1 MWLAFWHP
9 IPLRLAGKTAVG
21 PIAQSV
27 EQRTFNPWVDGSSPS
42 GPTNSESKK
51 DGDTQMQVF
60 QKILKTLSRRSKIIW
75 GASVFFGVIASILE
89 VASAATFSL
98 LSSSLFGGR
107 KSNFGIL
114 AESLPFII
122 TQSVLISILG
132 FVFISKLGF
141 QWIELNLKTRAAEEF
156 FTSIFSRRVSQSR
169 EEIEK
174 SDAPFS
180 NIANRMHI
188 LTHNVYYPLCLI
200 ISELLI
206 LVFLVPFVFLI
217 SPKASFLVFG
227 TTLILSIPALGIVK
241 KKITAL
247 NVERMQVDL
256 QVDYTTYSDFRTFY
270 DQGIFPS
277 NTEKIE
283 RQIKESSDLD
293 RKIVKLGSYS
303 RLTIEC
309 SFIVS
314 VILTFIFI
322 DQLVASEA
330 RIQFFAVLAYSFFR
344 VIPAFSRIISA
355 RNQIA
360 SHQSEFL
367 NIMDSSFSQYW
378 SVKEKEQTSFRE
390 SLRFTF
396 TAKKTNSR
404 PIEMHFLSGEFVAIK
419 GETGIGK
426 TTLLKSVGGLIDAEF
441 QLEVDGQDWP
451 NSMNWRPKATLVSQ
465 NPFLKGETL
474 LEMVTGSNSVTNVNH
489 VLYADSLRVSGL
501 DQWLLLRSG
510 SISNENISGG
520 EKKQIALARAIYLQ
534 PEILLL
540 DEVTAG
546 MDLDLAN
553 KILWNLFNCKKFK
566 LVLMATHDSIL
577 ETEFSQIIYLQD

>member
-1 MWLAFWHP
+1 VH
-9 IPLRLAGKTAVG
+9 
-21 PIAQSV
+21 
-27 EQRTFNPWVDGSSPS
+27 
-42 GPTNSESKK
+42 
-51 DGDTQMQVF
+51 VF
-60 QKILKTLSRRSKIIW
+60 QKILQTLNRRSKFIW
-75 GASVFFGVIASILE
+75 GTSVCFGVIASILE

-132 FVFISKLGF
+132 VVFISKLVF

-156 FTSIFSRRVSQSR
+156 FNSIFSRRVSQSR
-169 EEIEK
+169 DEIEK
-174 SDAPFS
+174 SDSPIT
-180 NIANRMHI
+180 NIANRMHV
-188 LTHNVYYPLCLI
+188 LTHNVFYPLCLI

-206 LVFLVPFVFLI
+206 LIFLVPFVFLI

-227 TTLILSIPALGIVK
+227 TTLILSIPALGVVK
-241 KKITAL
+241 KKITVL
-247 NVERMQVDL
+247 NSERMQVDL
-256 QVDYTTYSDFRTFY
+256 LVDYRTYSDFRTFY

-277 NTEKIE
+277 DTDELNK
-283 RQIKESSDLD
+283 QIKKSSDLD

-314 VILTFIFI
+314 VILTFVFI
-322 DQLVASEA
+322 DELVPSEA

-367 NIMDSSFSQYW
+367 KIMENDSSPYMNMRL
-378 SVKEKEQTSFRE
+378 VEQTSFNE
-390 SLRFTF
+390 SLRFRF
-396 TAKKTNSR
+396 SAKKATSR
-404 PIEMHFLSGEFVAIK
+404 PLEMRFLPGEFVAIK

-426 TTLLKSVGGLIDAEF
+426 TTLLKSVGGLIDTEF
-441 QLEVDGQDWP
+441 EVEVDGESLP
-451 NSMNWRPKATLVSQ
+451 NSKSWRPRATLVSQ

-474 LEMVTGSNSVTNVNH
+474 LEMVTGKNSVTKVNTAI
-489 VLYADSLRVSGL
+489 YEDSLRISAL
-501 DQWLLLRSG
+501 DQWLILRPG
-510 SISNENISGG
+510 SLSNEHISGG
-520 EKKQIALARAIYLQ
+520 EKKQIALARAIYLE

-546 MDLDLAN
+546 MDLDLSN
-553 KILWNLFNCKKFK
+553 KIIWNLLACKKFK

-577 ETEFSQIIYLQD
+577 ESEFSQIIHIQN